1 MTEEEAGT
9 ARPDGRT
16 IAEALR
22 RLLAGDTEG
31 GLALYDSYLEEPDL
45 PMAPIGLHAVFLEQ
59 AGEVEAA
66 QRLLQAGVARGK
78 NVAAKAGGFGAD
90 PAAAADEYEG
100 LFARGLV
107 NATMIHEYAL
117 ALTGAGRSKDVE
129 RLFDRERL
137 LQVVRVER
145 DGLADSAARLLL
157 AQESRGVWQEAVQ
170 SVRNMTFVR
179 KVQEMEE
186 AGPLIA
192 AFERESATYLNAWA
206 GSDHPLASLVPRA
219 FDIHAWGLISR
230 GEGFNKRHVHRV
242 GWATGVYYPV
252 GVEADGDR
260 GALRVGPPE
269 SVAARP
275 EGWPTATIRPETG
288 LLVLMPSFY
297 THWTEPLGRPGL
309 RLSVAFDLLP
319 KRG

>member
-22 RLLAGDTEG
+22 RLLAGDTPG
-31 GLALYDSYLEEPDL
+31 GLALYDSYLKEPDL

-59 AGEVEAA
+59 AGEIDAA
-66 QRLLQAGVARGK
+66 RKLLEAGVARGK
-78 NVAAKAGGFGAD
+78 NVAARAGGFGAD
-90 PAAAADEYEG
+90 PAEAAEEYEG

-117 ALTGAGRSKDVE
+117 ALTQGGRAEEVA
-129 RLFDRERL
+129 RFFDPKRL
-137 LQVVRVER
+137 LRVVRVEPA
-145 DGLADSAARLLL
+145 DLADAAARLLL
-157 AQESRGVWQEAVQ
+157 AQEERGDWQEAVQ

-186 AGPLIA
+186 ARPLLA
-192 AFERESATYLNAWA
+192 ALERESAAYLNGWA
-206 GSDHPLASLVPRA
+206 DSDHPLAALVPRV
-219 FDIHAWGLISR
+219 FDIQAWGLISR
-230 GEGFNKRHVHRV
+230 GEGFNERHVHRV

-252 GVEADGDR
+252 GVETDGDR
-260 GALRVGPPE
+260 GALRVGPPKSLE
-269 SVAARP
+269 AQSN
-275 EGWPTATIRPETG
+275 GWPTATIRPEEG

-319 KRG
+319 KRS